1 MDVASS
7 RGEALAIAVVAG
19 CWDDVTLDRDIEG
32 VGEEATCCCRD

>member
-19 CWDDVTLDRDIEG
+19 CWDDVTLGNDIEG
-32 VGEEATCCCRD
+32 VGEEATRCCRD